1 VIRHRRATSRT
12 ATEHGGETGPTSSSW
27 NERRLT
33 KRAKPGDGRALK
45 PFRWWQM
52 MRRSVLSI
60 TLPVH
65 GRPVVHTVEVKHG
78 GDPQYG
84 VVRAGLYLDGYL
96 RLESKLPARFPVAD
110 GHIEVRTSKGG
121 MRRCHFVADDG
132 TVQRLVPDPRSAEG
146 RRMRFANEH
155 PAASGLIGAVSI
167 LMLLIGVGLN
177 LLQIA
182 EPISQI
188 PPIAATVGTFESPLQ
203 LPVWL
208 NLALGFG
215 VAAGAVERGMRM
227 RYHWL
232 LDSGAGT

>member
-1 VIRHRRATSRT
+1 MSA
-12 ATEHGGETGPTSSSW
+12 SW

-33 KRAKPGDGRALK
+33 RRAKPGDGRPLK

-52 MRRSVLSI
+52 VRRSVLST
-60 TLPVH
+60 TLPVD

-78 GDPQYG
+78 GDAHDG
-84 VVRAGLYLDGYL
+84 VVRARLYLDGRL
-96 RLESKLPARFPVAD
+96 RLESALPARFPVAG
-110 GHIEVRTSKGG
+110 GHIEVRRSEAG
-121 MRRCHFVADDG
+121 MRRCHFVGDDG

-146 RRMRFANEH
+146 RRMRFAREH
-155 PAASGLIGAVSI
+155 PAASALIGAVSV

-182 EPISQI
+182 EPISRI
-188 PPIAATVGTFESPLQ
+188 PPIATTVGIFVSPVQ
-203 LPVWL
+203 LPLWL
-208 NLALGFG
+208 NLTLGLG
-215 VAAGAVERGMRM
+215 AAVGAVERAMRM

>member
-1 VIRHRRATSRT
+1 MS
-12 ATEHGGETGPTSSSW
+12 ESW
-27 NERRLT
+27 NERRLA

-52 MRRSVLSI
+52 VRRSVLSI

-78 GDPQYG
+78 GDAESG
-84 VVRAGLYLDGYL
+84 VVRAGLYLDGRL
-96 RLESKLPARFPVAD
+96 RLESKLPARFPVAG
-110 GHIEVRTSKGG
+110 GHIEVHRSEGG
-121 MRRCHFVADDG
+121 MRRCHFVGDDG
-132 TVQRLVPDPRSAEG
+132 RVQRLVPDPRSAEG
-146 RRMRFANEH
+146 RRMRFAREH

-167 LMLLIGVGLN
+167 LMLLIGLGLN

-188 PPIAATVGTFESPLQ
+188 PPIAATLGTFESPLR
-203 LPVWL
+203 LPLWL
-208 NLALGFG
+208 NLTLGVG
-215 VAAGAVERGMRM
+215 AAAAAVERAMRM